1 MNVHKS
7 FSNKIAPIPDDY
19 SENERNFQKPVF
31 HETGITILLGKI

>member
-7 FSNKIAPIPDDY
+7 FSNKIAPIPKDFA
-19 SENERNFQKPVF
+19 ENELTFQKSAF